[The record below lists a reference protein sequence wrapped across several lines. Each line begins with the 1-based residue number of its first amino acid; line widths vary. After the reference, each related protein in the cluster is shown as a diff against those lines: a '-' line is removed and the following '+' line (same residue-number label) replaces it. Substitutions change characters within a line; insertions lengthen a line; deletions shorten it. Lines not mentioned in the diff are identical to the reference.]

1 MLHYERID
9 ISEGADLA
17 KSNNNKECMICH
29 YFFFNHGF
37 IFLYSVCN
45 GCHDLSILSV
55 NISDI
60 AVITVENVD
69 YRFIIHNISKSE
81 AINLLG
87 NYVLE
92 DRGYTPF
99 VYKKS
104 IFDPPPENCL
114 SFSKNSP

>member
-1 MLHYERID
+1 MLHYERIA

-29 YFFFNHGF
+29 Y
-37 IFLYSVCN
+37 
-45 GCHDLSILSV
+45 
-55 NISDI
+55 
-60 AVITVENVD
+60 
-69 YRFIIHNISKSE
+69 
-81 AINLLG
+81 
-87 NYVLE
+87 VLE
-92 DRGYTPF
+92 DPGYTPF